1 VLRTHDG
8 APFVTDG
15 GHLII
20 DASFGRIP
28 DSRALSSALHALPGV
43 VEHGLFLGMASAA
56 ILAGPDGIEK
66 LSRA

>member
-1 VLRTHDG
+1 
-8 APFVTDG
+8 
-15 GHLII
+15 
-20 DASFGRIP
+20 
-28 DSRALSSALHALPGV
+28 